1 LIDRIRHD
9 IQDRLDQLVGEAD
22 KLRRALVALGTRD
35 GAGTSAR
42 PTSPKTAPA
51 KTPARSR
58 STRTAAGPTRKAA
71 LKQPATPTAKAPS
84 AARSAKPASAPTR
97 SPSGAT
103 KTAVLGALGKGD
115 AMTAGDVAAA
125 TGLGRATVSTT
136 LSKLT
141 KSGEVTKAER
151 GYRLSSASSNGG
163 SAASTPAAAKAA
175 PSESA

>member
-22 KLRRALVALGTRD
+22 KLRRALVALGSRD
-35 GAGTSAR
+35 SASA
-42 PTSPKTAPA
+42 PAKSTKPSPA
-51 KTPARSR
+51 KTPARGR
-58 STRTAAGPTRKAA
+58 STRTASPPTPKAA
-71 LKQPATPTAKAPS
+71 PKQPATPTAKASS
-84 AARSAKPASAPTR
+84 AAGKTDAPSAPTR
-97 SPSGAT
+97 SASGAT
-103 KTAVLGALGKGD
+103 KTAVLDALAKGE

-151 GYRLSSASSNGG
+151 GYRLTGPGSTG
-163 SAASTPAAAKAA
+163 SATPSVPPAAAK
-175 PSESA
+175 PD